1 MNDGVEVFE
10 LTPEE
15 WDAIAQ
21 RQLDKVGLTALE
33 LKEKHDANRLTAQE
47 FKVWMIVSPSSLLD

>member
-1 MNDGVEVFE
+1 MLDRVEVFE

-21 RQLDKVGLTALE
+21 NRLDKLGLTALQ
-33 LKEKHDANRLTAQE
+33 LKEKHDANRLDTEE
-47 FKVWMIVSPSSLLD
+47 FKTWMIVSPSRLLD